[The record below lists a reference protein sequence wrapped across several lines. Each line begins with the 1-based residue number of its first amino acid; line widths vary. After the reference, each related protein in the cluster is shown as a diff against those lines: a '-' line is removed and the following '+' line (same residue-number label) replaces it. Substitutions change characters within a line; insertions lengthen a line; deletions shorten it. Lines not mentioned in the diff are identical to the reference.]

1 MKALF
6 HDHGT
11 ELLKGA
17 VGVGASVLS
26 VLTSMQEGIE
36 YYLRCG
42 ALILGMVVSMAT
54 LVSIVRGWK
63 KKK

>member
-1 MKALF
+1 MRTLI

-17 VGVGASVLS
+17 VGVGASLLS
-26 VLTSMQEGIE
+26 VLTSMQESIE

-42 ALILGMVVSMAT
+42 ALVLGMVVSTVT
-54 LVSIVRGWK
+54 LISIVRGWK